1 MTDTAMNGST
11 HHQAQDL
18 GGLAARNKQ
27 RIDVLTASPQVLE
40 HPAPSSKP
48 FDQEAHNLLLQ
59 SIDQVAAD
67 WVSELSH
74 VRHNAEQV
82 EALVLQRAT
91 KVKADIT
98 ALYLLGHAALAE
110 AKRGDEVNAKLADE
124 PDRLAESRV

>member
-1 MTDTAMNGST
+1 VTDTAMNGST
-11 HHQAQDL
+11 RQAQDL
-18 GGLAARNKQ
+18 DALAARNKQ
-27 RIDVLTASPQVLE
+27 RIDVLSASPQVLE
-40 HPAPSSKP
+40 HPAPSSRP
-48 FDQEAHNLLLQ
+48 FDQKAHNLLLQ

-82 EALVLQRAT
+82 EALVLQHAT

-124 PDRLAESRV
+124 LDRLAESRV